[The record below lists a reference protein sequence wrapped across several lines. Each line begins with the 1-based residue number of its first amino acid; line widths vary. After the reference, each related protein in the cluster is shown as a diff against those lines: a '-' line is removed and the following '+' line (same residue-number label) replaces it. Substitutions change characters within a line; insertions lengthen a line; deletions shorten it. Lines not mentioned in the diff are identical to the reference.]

1 MIDFLERESDTVTNE
16 MYKNDY
22 PAVPGCFGSGPNF
35 VEQAESCCNDCYWI
49 DECLGVSE
57 LDDEVT

>member
-1 MIDFLERESDTVTNE
+1 MTSEI
-16 MYKNDY
+16 YKNDH
-22 PAVPGCFGSGPNF
+22 PAVLGCFGSGPNF

-57 LDDEVT
+57 LDDDENKKE